1 MACLHSQQTQLS
13 QHSHAFNMKA
23 QMLLCKPVGSRV
35 SKAYYY
41 STVHFFSILS
51 DRKKSER
58 VIFKIFTYFAN

>member
-1 MACLHSQQTQLS
+1 
-13 QHSHAFNMKA
+13 MKA
-23 QMLLCKPVGSRV
+23 QMLLCKPVSSRV

-41 STVHFFSILS
+41 STVHFFTILS